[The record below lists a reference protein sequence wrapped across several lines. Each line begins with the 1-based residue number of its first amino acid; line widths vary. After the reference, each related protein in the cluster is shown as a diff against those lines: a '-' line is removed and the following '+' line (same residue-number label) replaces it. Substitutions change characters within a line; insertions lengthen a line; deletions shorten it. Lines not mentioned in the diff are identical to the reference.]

1 MTYPTPDYADL
12 AEFMVYHNEI
22 TSGWFSLVIL
32 FCFWI
37 VVFINLKNYQTP
49 EAFAAASFLSS
60 IVSLLFYTAGALNG
74 TVAMIPVILTAIAG
88 AALYYRGE

>member
-1 MTYPTPDYADL
+1 MTYATPKYTDL
-12 AEFMVYHNEI
+12 AEFMVYNNEI
-22 TSGWFSLVIL
+22 TSGWFAPVIL

-49 EAFAAASFLSS
+49 EAFTAASFLTS
-60 IVSLLFYTAGALNG
+60 IISLFFYVAGALNG
-74 TVAMIPVILTAIAG
+74 TVAMIPVVLTAVAG